1 MSYLADI
8 KNVEKLNHLIDV
20 CRNNLYTF
28 DEDLIRRAF
37 EFSWNAHVKGKPRAS
52 GEPYFSHPY
61 EVAMVVAKEIPLD
74 DVSVA
79 AALLHDVVEE
89 TAYDLKAIRAEF
101 GDGIAEIVDGVTKI
115 SGAVESHEITRAE
128 NYRKMLLSM
137 AKDVRVILIKF
148 ADRLHNMRTLAFLTP
163 EKQQRIARE
172 TLEIYA
178 PLAHR
183 FGLAKVK
190 WEFEDL
196 AFKHLNASDYEYIS
210 RKLNAKRR
218 EREAYIRK
226 FIQPIKKRLDE
237 DETKF
242 EVTGR
247 PKHIYSIYNKMVK
260 RGKPIEEI
268 YDLFAVRIILD
279 TEDKNECFSVYG
291 IVSEIYT
298 PVPERFKDYISV
310 PKQNGYQS
318 IHTTVVGPEG
328 KMVEVQI
335 RTKQMDE
342 IAERGVAAHWKYK
355 EGVKESDR
363 NLEEWL
369 SWVREIL
376 EQPAVSG
383 AEDSATSFLEGF
395 KLDLYQDE
403 IYVFTPKGELKILP
417 KGSTPV
423 DFAFEIHSQV
433 GTHCVGAKVNGRIVP
448 LNTKLNS
455 GDQIE
460 IITSSNQNVNPDW
473 EKFVVSR
480 KAKAHIRRWLNE
492 EARKKAAD
500 GEEIWVK
507 RLKKH
512 KLSLSEDDFTKLLR
526 DLKYDN
532 VQQFYVA
539 IDDDEIEPEKIIA
552 RLTRQKSLP
561 ERSLREAR
569 ILDESSRRPSGRET
583 TESTKPI
590 HTFVE
595 IARKASEGIVV
606 DGSRTDWKISYAK
619 CCNPIPGDE
628 IVGFITMVEG
638 IKIHR
643 KTCPNLERLDGA
655 AQERIVNASW
665 LGESSGFFIAG
676 VAVSGMDRPGI
687 LTEVT
692 HAISSYQDTNIRSVS
707 AEARDAIFESQ
718 IIIYVKN
725 KEHLERLID
734 KLKKVPGITRVDRI
748 QGQNV

>member
-1 MSYLADI
+1 MSYLADV
-8 KNVEKLNHLIDV
+8 KSVEKLNRLLEV
-20 CRNNLYTF
+20 CRANLFTV
-28 DEDLIRRAF
+28 DENLIRRAF
-37 EFSWNAHVKGKPRAS
+37 EFSWNAHVRGKPRAS
-52 GEPYFSHPY
+52 GEPFFSHPY
-61 EVAMVVAKEIPLD
+61 EVALVVAKEIPLD
-74 DVSVA
+74 DISVA
-79 AALLHDVVEE
+79 AALLHDVVED
-89 TAYDLKAIRAEF
+89 TAYDLKAVRSDF
-101 GDGIAEIVDGVTKI
+101 GDEIAEIVDGVTKI
-115 SGAVESHEITRAE
+115 SGAVESHDITRAE

-137 AKDVRVILIKF
+137 AKDLRVILVKF
-148 ADRLHNMRTLAFLTP
+148 ADRLHNMRTLAFLAP
-163 EKQQRIARE
+163 EKQQRIAKE

-196 AFKHLNASDYEYIS
+196 AFKHINAADYEYIS

-226 FIQPIKKRLDE
+226 FIQPIRKRLE
-237 DETKF
+237 GEEIKF
-242 EVTGR
+242 DITGR

-268 YDLFAVRIILD
+268 YDLFAVRVILD
-279 TEDKNECFSVYG
+279 TADKNECFSVYG

-335 RTKQMDE
+335 RTNQMDE
-342 IAERGVAAHWKYK
+342 VAERGVAAHWKYK
-355 EGVKESDR
+355 EDIKLSDK
-363 NLEEWL
+363 NLDEWI

-376 EQPAVSG
+376 EQPPVAAS
-383 AEDSATSFLEGF
+383 EDAATSFLESF

-403 IYVFTPKGELKILP
+403 IYVFTPKGDLQILP
-417 KGSTPV
+417 RGSTPV
-423 DFAFEIHSQV
+423 DFAFEIHSEV

-480 KAKAHIRRWLNE
+480 KAKAHIRRWLND
-492 EARKKAAD
+492 EARKKAAE
-500 GEEIWVK
+500 GEEIWTK
-507 RLKKH
+507 RVKKH
-512 KLSLSEDDFTKLLR
+512 KLTIAEDDFAKVLH
-526 DLKYDN
+526 DLKFDN
-532 VQQFYVA
+532 TQKFFIA
-539 IDDDEIEPEKIIA
+539 IADEEIEPDSVIA
-552 RLTRQKSLP
+552 RLTQQKTA
-561 ERSLREAR
+561 REPV
-569 ILDESSRRPSGRET
+569 EN
-583 TESTKPI
+583 TKPL

-595 IARKASEGIVV
+595 IARRASDGIVV
-606 DGSRTDWKISYAK
+606 DGTRTDLKFSYAK
-619 CCNPIPGDE
+619 CCSPIPGDD
-628 IVGFITMVEG
+628 IVGFVTTGEG

-643 KTCPNLERLDGA
+643 RNCTNLARLENA
-655 AQERIVNASW
+655 ARERIVDATW
-665 LGESSGFFIAG
+665 PGESSGLFVAG
-676 VAVSGMDRPGI
+676 VTVSGLDRPGI
-687 LTEVT
+687 LTELT
-692 HAISSYQDTNIRSVS
+692 HAVTNYQNTNIRSVS
-707 AEARDAIFESQ
+707 AEVRGELFECH
-718 IIIYVKN
+718 IIIYVKD

-734 KLKKVPGITRVDRI
+734 KLKKIDSVTHVDRMSAGSSG
-748 QGQNV
+748 QGPNA

>member
-1 MSYLADI
+1 MSYLADV
-8 KNVEKLNHLIDV
+8 KSTEKLNYLIEV
-20 CRNNLYTF
+20 CRKNLYTF
-28 DEDLIRRAF
+28 NEDLIRRAF

-61 EVAMVVAKEIPLD
+61 EVALVVAKEIPLD

-79 AALLHDVVEE
+79 SALLHDVVED
-89 TAYDLKAIRAEF
+89 TNYDLKAIRAEF
-101 GDGIAEIVDGVTKI
+101 GNEIAEIVDGVTKI

-137 AKDVRVILIKF
+137 ARDVRVILVKF
-148 ADRLHNMRTLAFLTP
+148 ADRLHNMRTLAFLQS

-218 EREAYIRK
+218 EREAYVRK
-226 FIQPIKKRLDE
+226 FIQPIRKRLEDE
-237 DETKF
+237 ETKF
-242 EVTGR
+242 EITGR

-260 RGKPIEEI
+260 RSKPIEEI

-279 TEDKNECFSVYG
+279 TEDKNDCFSVYG

-335 RTKQMDE
+335 RTQQMDDV
-342 IAERGVAAHWKYK
+342 AERGVAAHWKYK
-355 EGVKESDR
+355 EGLKESDG
-363 NLEEWL
+363 NLEEWIA
-369 SWVREIL
+369 WVREIL
-376 EQPAVSG
+376 EQPAAG
-383 AEDSATSFLEGF
+383 EDAATSFLEGF

-403 IYVFTPKGELKILP
+403 IYVFTPKGELQILP
-417 KGSTPV
+417 KGATPV

-448 LNTKLNS
+448 LSTKLNS

-480 KAKAHIRRWLNE
+480 KAKAHIRRWLND
-492 EARKKAAD
+492 EARKKAVE
-500 GEEIWVK
+500 GEEIWTK
-507 RLKKH
+507 RVKKH
-512 KLSLSEDDFTKLLR
+512 KLTVPEDDFAKLIHDLR
-526 DLKYDN
+526 YDN
-532 VQQFYVA
+532 AQRFYIA
-539 IDDDEIEPEKIIA
+539 IAEEEIEPDKIIA
-552 RLTRQKSLP
+552 RLTQQKTS
-561 ERSLREAR
+561 RESA
-569 ILDESSRRPSGRET
+569 EVP
-583 TESTKPI
+583 KPAQ
-590 HTFVE
+590 TFVE
-595 IARKASEGIVV
+595 MARKSSEGIVV

-628 IVGFITMVEG
+628 IVGFVTTGEG
-638 IKIHR
+638 IKVHR
-643 KTCPNLERLDGA
+643 KTCPNLGRMAGA
-655 AQERIVNASW
+655 AKERIVDATW
-665 LGESSGFFIAG
+665 PGESGGLFVAG
-676 VAVSGMDRPGI
+676 VAISGMDRPGI
-687 LTEVT
+687 LTELT
-692 HAISSYQDTNIRSVS
+692 HAISNYQNTNIRSVS
-707 AEARDAIFESQ
+707 AEVRNAIFEGQ
-718 IIIYVKN
+718 VIVYVKD
-725 KEHLERLID
+725 KAHLDRLID
-734 KLKKVPGITRVDRI
+734 KLKKINGVTRVDRI

>member
-8 KNVEKLNHLIDV
+8 RSVEKLNHLLSV
-20 CRNNLYTF
+20 CRTSLYAF
-28 DEDLIRRAF
+28 NEDLIRRAF
-37 EFSWNAHVKGKPRAS
+37 EFSWNAHVRGKPRAS
-52 GEPYFSHPY
+52 GEPYFSHPF
-61 EVAMVVAKEIPLD
+61 EVALVVAKEIPLD

-79 AALLHDVVEE
+79 AALLHDVVED
-89 TAYDLKAIRAEF
+89 TPYNLKAIRAEF
-101 GDGIAEIVDGVTKI
+101 GNEIADIVDGVTKI
-115 SGAVESHEITRAE
+115 SGAVESHDITRAE

-137 AKDVRVILIKF
+137 AKDVRVILVKF
-148 ADRLHNMRTLAFLTP
+148 ADRLHNMRTLTFLTP
-163 EKQQRIARE
+163 EQQQRIAKE

-183 FGLAKVK
+183 FGLAKIK

-196 AFKHLNASDYEYIS
+196 AFKHLNSSDYEYIS
-210 RKLNAKRR
+210 RKLQAKRR
-218 EREAYIRK
+218 EREAYIRT
-226 FIQPIKKRLDE
+226 FIQPIKQRLDE
-237 DETKF
+237 TGNNF
-242 EVTGR
+242 EITGR

-279 TEDKNECFSVYG
+279 TEDKNDCFTVYG
-291 IVSEIYT
+291 IVSEKYT

-310 PKQNGYQS
+310 PKKNGYQS

-335 RTKQMDE
+335 RTKRMDE

-355 EGVKESDR
+355 EEIEKADR
-363 NLEEWL
+363 NLEEWI

-376 EQPAVSG
+376 EQPAVSSDE
-383 AEDSATSFLEGF
+383 AASFLEGF

-403 IYVFTPKGELKILP
+403 IYVFTPKGDLKILP

-448 LNTKLNS
+448 LGTKLIS

-480 KAKAHIRRWLNE
+480 KAKSHIRRWLNE

-500 GEEIWVK
+500 GEETWSK
-507 RLKKH
+507 RLKKN
-512 KLSLSEDDFTKLLR
+512 KLSISEEDFAKLLR
-526 DLKYDN
+526 DLKFDN
-532 VQQFYVA
+532 PQKFYTA
-539 IDDDEIEPEKIIA
+539 ISDEEVEPEKIIA
-552 RLTRQKSLP
+552 RLKQQK
-561 ERSLREAR
+561 SLREA
-569 ILDESSRRPSGRET
+569 GET
-583 TESTKPI
+583 TKPAQ
-590 HTFVE
+590 TFVE
-595 IARKASEGIVV
+595 IARKASDGIVV

-628 IVGFITMVEG
+628 IVGFVTMGEG

-643 KTCPNLERLDGA
+643 KSCANLLRMDATAKERMVEA
-655 AQERIVNASW
+655 TW
-665 LGESSGFFIAG
+665 PGESSGLFVAG
-676 VAVSGMDRPGI
+676 VTISGLDRPGI

-692 HAISSYQDTNIRSVS
+692 HAITNFQNTNIRSVS
-707 AEARDAIFESQ
+707 AEAHSAIFEGQ
-718 IIIYVKN
+718 IIMYVKD

-734 KLKKVPGITRVDRI
+734 KLKKIEGVTRVDRMSAGASGL
-748 QGQNV
+748 GQNA

>member
-8 KNVEKLNHLIDV
+8 KSIEKLNHLVEV
-20 CRNNLYTF
+20 CRNNLYSF

-52 GEPYFSHPY
+52 GEPYFSHPF
-61 EVAMVVAKEIPLD
+61 EVALVVAKEIPLD
-74 DVSVA
+74 DISVA
-79 AALLHDVVEE
+79 AALLHDVVEDTE
-89 TAYDLKAIRAEF
+89 FDLKAIRAEF
-101 GDGIAEIVDGVTKI
+101 GNEIAEIVDGVTKI

-128 NYRKMLLSM
+128 NYRKMLLSL
-137 AKDVRVILIKF
+137 AKDVRVILVKF
-148 ADRLHNMRTLAFLTP
+148 ADRLHNMRTLAFLP
-163 EKQQRIARE
+163 EEKQQRIAKE

-196 AFKHLNASDYEYIS
+196 AFKHLNPSDYEYIS
-210 RKLNAKRR
+210 RKLNAKRK
-218 EREAYIRK
+218 EREAYIKK
-226 FIQPIKKRLDE
+226 FIQPIKKRLEE
-237 DETKF
+237 DELKF
-242 EVTGR
+242 EITGR

-291 IVSEIYT
+291 IISEIYT

-335 RTKQMDE
+335 RTRQMDE
-342 IAERGVAAHWKYK
+342 VAERGVAAHWKYK
-355 EGVKESDR
+355 EGIKESDKD
-363 NLEEWL
+363 LEEWL

-376 EQPAVSG
+376 EQPAQG
-383 AEDSATSFLEGF
+383 EDSATSFLEGF

-423 DFAFEIHSQV
+423 DFAFEIHSQI
-433 GTHCVGAKVNGRIVP
+433 GTHCVGAKVNGKIVP

-492 EARKKAAD
+492 ETRKKAAE
-500 GEEIWVK
+500 GEEIWNK

-512 KLSLSEDDFTKLLR
+512 KITLTEEDFFRLLHDFKF
-526 DLKYDN
+526 DN
-532 VQQFYVA
+532 PQQFYVA
-539 IDDDEIEPEKIIA
+539 IAEEEIEPERIITK
-552 RLTRQKSLP
+552 LTEQKS
-561 ERSLREAR
+561 SREQQ
-569 ILDESSRRPSGRET
+569 
-583 TESTKPI
+583 ESTKPTQ
-590 HTFVE
+590 TFVE

-628 IVGFITMVEG
+628 IVGFVTTGEG
-638 IKIHR
+638 IKVHR
-643 KTCPNLERLDGA
+643 KTCPNLTRLDGSA
-655 AQERIVNASW
+655 RERIVEASW
-665 LGESSGFFIAG
+665 PGESSGLFVAG
-676 VAVSGMDRPGI
+676 MAISGMDRPGI
-687 LTEVT
+687 LTEIT
-692 HAISSYQDTNIRSVS
+692 HAISSYQETNIRSVS
-707 AEARDAIFESQ
+707 AEVRNAMFESQ

-725 KEHLERLID
+725 KDHLEHIID
-734 KLKKVPGITRVDRI
+734 KLKKIQGVTRVDRI
-748 QGQNV
+748 QGQNG

>member
-1 MSYLADI
+1 MSYPVDV
-8 KNVEKLNHLIDV
+8 KNVEKLNRLLEV

-28 DEDLIRRAF
+28 DEELIRRAF
-37 EFSWNAHVKGKPRAS
+37 QFSWNAHVKGKPRAS

-61 EVAMVVAKEIPLD
+61 EVALVVAKEIPLD
-74 DVSVA
+74 DISVA
-79 AALLHDVVEE
+79 SALLHDVVED
-89 TAYDLKAIRAEF
+89 TAYDLKAVKSEF
-101 GDGIAEIVDGVTKI
+101 GNEIAEIVDGVTKI

-148 ADRLHNMRTLAFLTP
+148 ADRLHNMRTLAFLSP
-163 EKQQRIARE
+163 EKQERIAKE

-196 AFKHLNASDYEYIS
+196 AFKHLNGTDYEFIS

-226 FIQPIKKRLDE
+226 FIQPIKNRLE
-237 DETKF
+237 GAEYKF
-242 EVTGR
+242 EITGR

-260 RGKPIEEI
+260 RNKPIEEI
-268 YDLFAVRIILD
+268 YDLFAVRVILD
-279 TEDKNECFSVYG
+279 TPDKNECFSVYG
-291 IVSEIYT
+291 ITSEIYT

-335 RTKQMDE
+335 RTRKMDE
-342 IAERGVAAHWKYK
+342 VADRGVAAHWKYK
-355 EGVKESDR
+355 EDVKVTDR
-363 NLEEWL
+363 KLDEWI

-376 EQPAVSG
+376 EQPALSG
-383 AEDSATSFLEGF
+383 GEDAAKSFLEGF

-403 IYVFTPKGELKILP
+403 IYVFTPKGELQVLP
-417 KGSTPV
+417 RGSTPV

-460 IITSSNQNVNPDW
+460 IITSSSQNVNPDW

-480 KAKAHIRRWLNE
+480 KAKAHIRRWINDE
-492 EARKKAAD
+492 TRKKATE
-500 GEEIWVK
+500 GEEIWTK

-512 KLSLSEDDFTKLLR
+512 KLTLPEDDFAKLVR
-526 DLKYDN
+526 ELKYDN
-532 VQQFYVA
+532 PLKFFVA
-539 IDDDEIEPEKIIA
+539 IAEEEIEPERIIS
-552 RLTRQKSLP
+552 RLMQQKSQKESP
-561 ERSLREAR
+561 
-569 ILDESSRRPSGRET
+569 ESS
-583 TESTKPI
+583 KPA

-606 DGSRTDWKISYAK
+606 NGSRSDWKVSYAK

-628 IVGFITMVEG
+628 IIGFVTTGEG

-643 KTCPNLERLDGA
+643 KNCSNLARMAGA
-655 AQERIVNASW
+655 ARERIVDASW
-665 LGESSGFFIAG
+665 PGESSGLFVAG
-676 VAVSGMDRPGI
+676 VSVSGMDRPGI
-687 LTEVT
+687 LTELT
-692 HAISSYQDTNIRSVS
+692 HAISNYQNTNIRSVS
-707 AEARDAIFESQ
+707 AEVRDAIFESQ
-718 IIIYVKN
+718 IIIYVKD
-725 KEHLERLID
+725 KEHLDRLID
-734 KLKKVPGITRVDRI
+734 KLKKIVGVTRVDRMSAGSTG